1 MKGFY
6 YRRIALMCALGSTIV
21 MSGCSLGGGGSDTSS
36 EKSALKVMYYDERSF
51 YDQYGMLY
59 SALHQNVDLSVVSN
73 QNTSNE
79 PVKDPEAAFNKF
91 IEEQQPDII
100 MLSPDQLTKYAGE
113 GKLVELDA
121 MTEEKSFNKETLVPG
136 LLDYMKDL
144 GEGKIYGLSP
154 NFYSQVIFYNKDMF
168 SKYGITLPEDRM
180 SWDKLF
186 ELAQR
191 FPKDGAKDKRVYGL
205 SLGYSS
211 DIYQLG
217 SLIGSAQNLSMF
229 NPKSK
234 QVTIDTDAW
243 KKVFQTAVN
252 GLKSGALYTED
263 QNGSSSS
270 SYEDYLMRDPF
281 VSGKLAMK
289 FEGAYLMS
297 QIKEAQTRLK
307 DKVIKNWDIVTVP
320 VDPQNPDSS
329 PNMSFGQIFA
339 INSKSVNIDAAKDFI
354 RYVTSEE
361 FARVNAKR
369 DNGNFPVR
377 TKYIADD
384 SNHNMKAFYSLKPMQ
399 SSIYKD
405 MDKLPQNFFMQFM
418 TIAQEELKGA
428 LDGKK
433 SIDDALALVQ
443 TKGQQALVQEE
454 AKEKNKPTESSSD
467 TSSTKATSTTSTT
480 TTAK

>member
-6 YRRIALMCALGSTIV
+6 YKRIALMCALGSTIV

-36 EKSALKVMYYDERSF
+36 EKSTLKVMYYDERSF
-51 YDQYGMLY
+51 YDQFGMLY
-59 SALHQNVDLSVVSN
+59 AALHPNVDFSVVSN

-79 PVKDPEAAFNKF
+79 PVKDPEAVFDKF

-100 MLSPDQLTKYAGE
+100 MLSPDELTKYAGE

-121 MTEEKSFNKETLVPG
+121 MTEEKDYNKGTLIPG

-168 SKYGITLPEDRM
+168 TKYGIALPEDHM

-191 FPKDGAKDKRVYGL
+191 FPRDGAKDKRVYGL
-205 SLGYSS
+205 NLGYNS
-211 DIYQLG
+211 DIFQLG
-217 SLIGSAQNLSMF
+217 SLIGGAQNLSMF

-243 KKVFQTAVN
+243 KKVFQTAIN
-252 GLKSGALYTED
+252 GLKSGAMYKED
-263 QNGSSSS
+263 QNGSSNST
-270 SYEDYLMRDPF
+270 YEDYLLRDPF
-281 VSGKLAMK
+281 VSGKAAMTMD
-289 FEGAYLMS
+289 GAYMMN

-320 VDPQNPDSS
+320 IDPQNPDSS
-329 PNMSFGQIFA
+329 PYMSFGQIFA

-354 RYVTSEE
+354 RYVTSDE

-369 DNGNFPVR
+369 NNGNFPVR
-377 TKYIADD
+377 TKYIVDD
-384 SNHNMKAFYSLKPMQ
+384 GNHNMTAFYSLKPMQ

-405 MDKLPQNFFMQFM
+405 LDKLPQNFFNQFM
-418 TIAQEELKGA
+418 GIAQEGLKGV

-433 SIDDALALVQ
+433 SIDEALALVQ
-443 TKGQQALVQEE
+443 TKGQQALVKEI
-454 AKEKNKPTESSSD
+454 ANEKNKPAEASSG
-467 TSSTKATSTTSTT
+467 TSSTKATSTTSI
-480 TTAK
+480 AK